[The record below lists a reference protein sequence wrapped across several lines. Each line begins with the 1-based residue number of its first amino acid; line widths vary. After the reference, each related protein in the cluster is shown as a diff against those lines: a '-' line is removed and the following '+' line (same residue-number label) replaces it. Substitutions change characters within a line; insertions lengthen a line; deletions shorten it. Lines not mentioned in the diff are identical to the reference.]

1 MIIMI
6 YRILSLILSF
16 LMTVLSPLGIS
27 FEGLEEKLQP
37 SASIVGEFSY
47 GDENPEI
54 SIEVSKT
61 SFRLKVANDSIIL
74 DGAFRGLEI
83 DSVKRKSAKSI
94 LICTKGEI
102 SSELSSG
109 YVILAENATYSR
121 TPLQAETEIDMSNID
136 PGIVGGLD
144 IDGEKIAQKAA
155 KSLITMGIKK
165 IPYVGGFAA
174 GALDSTINNILGIK
188 EAPSISD
195 VINELHAISAQL
207 DELTK
212 LVSASSQEILKS
224 LYEEKNFITFNSEVN
239 SLKNSVNAML
249 NQLAVIEGSSG
260 SESYKFLMTAELLDF
275 DEKNISSMVK
285 QTRDLANYLDGTQ
298 ISARPQKGI
307 FEKAYDYVCT
317 DAVFGGEAASIVAPY
332 VNEISGVFSYSY
344 KVMAIVLNAKL
355 WVHDNY
361 DKIITDA
368 ETDPALKK
376 ELDTLENGNYDSAY
390 YFGLW
395 TDLLSESSETSIAK
409 IHNKHF
415 SDEDPESTAE
425 KYNALVKAN
434 WFSYIRSAT
443 VTSDD
448 IVLDLVP
455 FYSSIGVVTPTE
467 LGINTSKKQSSTDG
481 MVSAANSE
489 LRSRMYSSGVN
500 NEDIKRII
508 NHVYENKNGVFYDAS
523 EAKTSFTENTILGM
537 LEEYGFS
544 VPSSGGTKLFV
555 SDSSKKY
562 THDEYRYNPYSAWDK
577 YIANAKAYGTDCGK
591 AIGFNNGSPAESIK
605 WDTVTYYDYW
615 YNDLNPSAK
624 DTKNYVGNYSF
635 YYFRAAPLE
644 INSETD
650 FRNFISDIASGNT
663 YYQRQVVLNSDLD
676 LSGIQYNK
684 IWAAGNSKEF
694 RGTFD
699 GNLHVISGLNDTV
712 TGGSTGLF
720 RTLGDSAR
728 IQNLV
733 LENVNING
741 SSNTGAL
748 AGAVLGNVI
757 INSVNVNSGKVS
769 GVSYVG
775 GLVGF
780 VNYDSLVI
788 KDCDNRASVTASDS
802 YAGGIVGCSSS
813 NKSQNISLCTNY
825 GEINAKSNAAGI
837 VAYLASDKQD
847 QKHNISY
854 NTNFGAVNGGNGL
867 AGGIVGHLDSD
878 NQKHNVSNNRN
889 EGAITATNNNA
900 GGIVAYSEGGGNF
913 THNTNLATVNG
924 KTAGGILA
932 NNEDDPIDFSNS
944 ENSGRIYAVSN
955 AGGIAGYLGSND
967 DDKSYTADKCNN
979 KGSITSETANA
990 GGIVGHLDTD
1000 GLNQKFTN
1008 CTNSSDV
1015 NAPSGRA
1022 GGIVA
1027 YSEGG
1032 GAFENDRNYGKIT
1045 GKVAGG
1051 ILAENEDDQ
1060 ITFTSCGNSAT
1071 IYAESYAGGILG
1083 YTGSRDLDKA
1093 FSFDRCTN
1101 TGSVD
1106 SKTSY
1111 AGGIAGVISSDST
1124 GHSFTDCRNE
1134 ARITGNYSTGGL
1146 VGKCEGGGTFKI
1158 CNNYG
1163 SIESITSCAAGI
1175 VGYVVDD
1182 GCTFDGCMNIAMIK
1196 GVSSSGGIVGEAGS
1210 KSEDDPF
1217 TFTNCTNYGSIY
1229 SSALNAGGIIGML
1242 NTDNTKHSF
1251 DSDKNYG
1258 TVEGKTSAGGM
1269 IGFMYGGGTVKNCT
1283 NTKRVA
1289 ALDAYAGGMIGRIED
1304 DKCTFTD
1311 NVNSGIATA
1320 PKYSGSI
1327 CGYDGYSKKTI

>member
-1 MIIMI
+1 MI
-6 YRILSLILSF
+6 YRILSVILAV
-16 LMTVLSPLGIS
+16 LMTILSPLGIS
-27 FEGLEEKLQP
+27 LEGLEEKLQP
-37 SASIVGEFSY
+37 SAVIVGEFSY

-54 SIEVSKT
+54 GIDVSKT
-61 SFRLKVANDSIIL
+61 SFRLKVATDSIIL

-83 DSVKRKSAKSI
+83 ASVKRKSSGSV
-94 LICTKGEI
+94 LISTKGEI

-109 YVILAENATYSR
+109 IVLLTEDATYSK
-121 TPLQAETEIDMSNID
+121 TSLQAETEVDMSGID

-174 GALDSTINNILGIK
+174 GALDSTINNILGI
-188 EAPSISD
+188 EAEPTISD

-224 LYEEKNFITFNSEVN
+224 LYEEKNFITFNTEVN

-249 NQLAVIEGSSG
+249 NQLAVIEGSSS

-275 DEKNISSMVK
+275 DEKNISAMVK

-298 ISARPQKGI
+298 VSTRTQKGI

-317 DAVFGGEAASIVAPY
+317 DAIFGGEAAAIVAPY
-332 VNEISGVFSYSY
+332 VNEISGIFSYSY

-361 DKIITDA
+361 DSIIADA

-376 ELDTLENGNYDSAY
+376 ELSTLENGNYDNAY

-395 TDLLSESSETSIAK
+395 TDLLSETSETSIAK

-415 SDEDPESTAE
+415 NDEDPESTAE
-425 KYNALVKAN
+425 KYNALIKAN

-455 FYSSIGVVTPTE
+455 LYSSIGVVTPAE
-467 LGINTSKKQSSTDG
+467 LGIDTSKKQSSTDG
-481 MVSAANSE
+481 MVSTANNE
-489 LRSRMYSSGVN
+489 LRSRMYSSSVS
-500 NEDIKRII
+500 NEEIQKII

-523 EAKTSFTENTILGM
+523 EAKSSFTENTILAM
-537 LEEYGFS
+537 LEEYGFD
-544 VPSSGGTKLFV
+544 VPSSGGTKIFV

-562 THDEYRYNPYSAWDK
+562 THDEYTSNPYSAWDK

-591 AIGFNNGSPAESIK
+591 AIGYNNGAPAESIK

-615 YNDLNPSAK
+615 YNRLNPSAR

-635 YYFRAAPLE
+635 YYFRAAPMQ

-684 IWAAGNSKEF
+684 IWAAGNTNAFK
-694 RGTFD
+694 GTFE

-712 TGGSTGLF
+712 TSGRTGLF

-728 IQNLV
+728 VQNLV
-733 LENVNING
+733 LDNVNING
-741 SSNTGAL
+741 SSYTGAL
-748 AGAVLGNVI
+748 AGAVLGNAVI
-757 INSVNVNSGKVS
+757 SSVNVNSGKVS

-780 VNYDSLVI
+780 VDYNSLIV
-788 KDCDNRASVTASDS
+788 KDCDNHASVTASDS

-813 NKSQNISLCTNY
+813 YNSQNISLCTNY

-837 VAYLASDKQD
+837 VAYLASDSKD
-847 QKHNISY
+847 QKHTVSY
-854 NTNFGAVNGGNGL
+854 CTNFGKVNGGSGL

-878 NQKHNVSNNRN
+878 NQNHDISRNRN
-889 EGAITATNNNA
+889 EGAVTATNNNA

-913 THNTNLATVNG
+913 TYNTNLAAVSG
-924 KTAGGILA
+924 KTAGGIVG
-932 NNEDDPIDFSNS
+932 NNEDDAINFSNS
-944 ENSGRIYAVSN
+944 ENSGKIYASSN

-967 DDKSYTADKCNN
+967 NDKSYTAVKCKNT
-979 KGSITSETANA
+979 GSVTSETANA

-1000 GLNQKFTN
+1000 GLKQTFTD

-1027 YSEGG
+1027 YCEGG
-1032 GAFENDRNYGKIT
+1032 GAFSGDSNYGKIT

-1051 ILAENEDDQ
+1051 ILAENEDDL
-1060 ITFTSCGNSAT
+1060 ITFTSCANYSAVIT
-1071 IYAESYAGGILG
+1071 AESYAGGILG

-1093 FSFDRCTN
+1093 FSFDSCTN
-1101 TGSVD
+1101 TGSVT
-1106 SKTSY
+1106 SSTSY
-1111 AGGIAGVISSDST
+1111 AGGIAGVISSDSLN
-1124 GHSFTDCRNE
+1124 HSFTNCTNG
-1134 ARITGNYSTGGL
+1134 ARISGKISTGGL

-1158 CNNYG
+1158 CSNTG
-1163 SIESITSCAAGI
+1163 SIESATTCAGGI

-1182 GCTFDGCMNIAMIK
+1182 GCTFDGCMNNALIR

-1210 KSEDDPF
+1210 KDEDDPF
-1217 TFTNCTNYGSIY
+1217 TFTNCINFGTVY
-1229 SSALNAGGIIGML
+1229 STGLNAGGIIGML
-1242 NTDNTKHSF
+1242 KTDSTKHNF
-1251 DSDKNYG
+1251 TSDKNYG
-1258 TVEGKTSAGGM
+1258 PVEGKTSAGGI
-1269 IGFMYGGGTVKNCT
+1269 IGFMYGGGTIQNCI
-1283 NTKRVA
+1283 NTRSINA
-1289 ALDAYAGGMIGRIED
+1289 IDAYAGGMIGRIED
-1304 DKCTFTD
+1304 DKCTFT
-1311 NVNSGIATA
+1311 NNSNTGVVGA
-1320 PKYSGSI
+1320 PKYFGET
-1327 CGYDGYSKKTI
+1327 CGYDGYSKTTI

>member
-16 LMTVLSPLGIS
+16 LMTALSPLGIS

-54 SIEVSKT
+54 SIEVGKT
-61 SFRLKVANDSIIL
+61 SFRLKVADDSVVL

-83 DSVKRKSAKSI
+83 DSVKRMSPRSL
-94 LICTKGEI
+94 LICTKGKI
-102 SSELSSG
+102 SSELSEG
-109 YVILAENATYSR
+109 YVLLDENATYSK
-121 TPLQAETEIDMSNID
+121 TFLQAKTEIDMSKID

-144 IDGEKIAQKAA
+144 GEDIAKKAA

-174 GALDSTINNILGIK
+174 TALDSTINSILGIK

-317 DAVFGGEAASIVAPY
+317 DAILGGEAASIVAPY

-368 ETDPALKK
+368 ETDPDLKK

-425 KYNALVKAN
+425 KYNALIKAN
-434 WFSYIRSAT
+434 WFSYIRSVT

-467 LGINTSKKQSSTDG
+467 LGINTSKKESSTDG
-481 MVSAANSE
+481 MVSTANSE

-508 NHVYENKNGVFYDAS
+508 NHIYENKNGVFYDAS

-544 VPSSGGTKLFV
+544 VPSSGGTKLFI

-562 THDEYRYNPYSAWDK
+562 THDKYTNPYSAWDK

-591 AIGFNNGSPAESIK
+591 AIGFNNGFPAESIN

-615 YNDLNPSAK
+615 YNLRNPSAK
-624 DTKNYVGNYSF
+624 ETKNYVGNYSF

-684 IWAAGNSKEF
+684 IWAAGNSREF

-699 GNLHVISGLNDTV
+699 GNLHIISGLNDTV

-748 AGAVLGNVI
+748 AGNVSGNAVVSG
-757 INSVNVNSGKVS
+757 VNVNKSSKVS
-769 GVSYVG
+769 GTAYVG
-775 GLVGF
+775 GLIGRISSGSV
-780 VNYDSLVI
+780 VI
-788 KDCDNRASVTASDS
+788 KDCDNYAEVTASDS
-802 YAGGIVGCSSS
+802 YAGGIVGGSP
-813 NKSQNISLCTNY
+813 NKYSQNITLCTNHGTVY
-825 GEINAKSNAAGI
+825 VTKRAASTAAGI
-837 VAYLASDKQD
+837 IAYMADDSAD
-847 QKHNISY
+847 QAHTVTY
-854 NTNFGAVNGGNGL
+854 CRNFGSVTNDGGY
-867 AGGIVGHLDSD
+867 AGGIIGHLDSD
-878 NQKHNVSNNRN
+878 STRHIVTNNRN
-889 EGAITATNNNA
+889 DGEIGCANGIA
-900 GGIVAYSEGGGNF
+900 GGIVAYSEGGGTF
-913 THNTNLATVNG
+913 TENINTML
-924 KTAGGILA
+924 
-932 NNEDDPIDFSNS
+932 
-944 ENSGRIYAVSN
+944 
-955 AGGIAGYLGSND
+955 
-967 DDKSYTADKCNN
+967 
-979 KGSITSETANA
+979 
-990 GGIVGHLDTD
+990 
-1000 GLNQKFTN
+1000 
-1008 CTNSSDV
+1008 
-1015 NAPSGRA
+1015 
-1022 GGIVA
+1022 VA
-1027 YSEGG
+1027 
-1032 GAFENDRNYGKIT
+1032 

-1051 ILAENEDDQ
+1051 IMGQNEDDS
-1060 ITFTSCGNSAT
+1060 INFSNCHNIRGDIRAV
-1071 IYAESYAGGILG
+1071 SYAGGILA
-1083 YTGSRDLDKA
+1083 YTGSRDLDKV
-1093 FSFDRCTN
+1093 FIFDNCSN
-1101 TGSVD
+1101 SGYVYSD
-1106 SKTSY
+1106 TSY
-1111 AGGIAGVISSDST
+1111 AGGIAGVISSDNLN
-1124 GHSFTDCRNE
+1124 HSFMYCTNE
-1134 ARITGNYSTGGL
+1134 NSIKGYFSTGGI
-1146 VGKCEGGGTFKI
+1146 VGKLEGGGKFK
-1158 CNNYG
+1158 CQNNG
-1163 SIESITSCAAGI
+1163 IIVSESTCAGGI

-1182 GCTFDGCMNIAMIK
+1182 GCTFTGCWNMMSVS
-1196 GVSSSGGIVGEAGS
+1196 GVESCGGIVGEAGD
-1210 KSEDDPF
+1210 KDGDKTF
-1217 TFTNCTNYGSIY
+1217 TFTDCVNFGTVI
-1229 SSALNAGGIIGML
+1229 SSGLNAGGIIGML
-1242 NTDNTKHSF
+1242 KTDSTEHLF
-1251 DSDKNYG
+1251 DGNKNYAL
-1258 TVEGKTSAGGM
+1258 VEGKSTAGGI
-1269 IGFMYGGGTVKNCT
+1269 IGFMYGGGEIKNNVNGKAIVC
-1283 NTKRVA
+1283 KG
-1289 ALDAYAGGMIGRIED
+1289 DYAGGIIGRIED

-1311 NVNSGIATA
+1311 NTNSGGVSSS
-1320 PKYSGSI
+1320 KYQGQT

>member
-1 MIIMI
+1 MF
-6 YRILSLILSF
+6 YRILSLMLSF
-16 LMTVLSPLGIS
+16 FMTVLAPFSIS
-27 FEGLEEKLQP
+27 CDNMEEKLQM
-37 SASIVGEFSY
+37 SASIIGEFSY

-54 SIEVSKT
+54 GIEVSKT
-61 SFRLKVANDSIIL
+61 SFCLHVSNDNVFL
-74 DGAFRGLEI
+74 DGAFRDLEI
-83 DSVKRKSAKSI
+83 ESVKRNSARSI
-94 LICTKGEI
+94 LIRTQGKI
-102 SSELSSG
+102 SSVLSSG
-109 YVILAENATYSR
+109 YVILAEDATYAK
-121 TPLQAETEIDMSNID
+121 TAIQAETAIDMSKID
-136 PGIVGGLD
+136 PGITGGID
-144 IDGEKIAQKAA
+144 IDGEEIAKKAA

-174 GALDSTINNILGIK
+174 GALDSTINSIIGINA
-188 EAPSISD
+188 EPSISD

-207 DELTK
+207 DELTN

-224 LYEEKNFITFNSEVN
+224 LYEEKNFSAFNTEVN

-249 NQLAVIEGSSG
+249 NQLAVIEGSTG
-260 SESYKFLMTAELLDF
+260 SESYKYLMTAELLDF
-275 DEKNISSMVK
+275 DEKNISSMVR

-298 ISARPQKGI
+298 VSARPQKGI

-317 DAVFGGEAASIVAPY
+317 DAIFGGEAAAIVAPY

-361 DKIITDA
+361 DSIIADA
-368 ETDPALKK
+368 ETDPSLKK
-376 ELDTLENGNYDSAY
+376 ELSTLENGNYDNAY

-395 TDLLSESSETSIAK
+395 TDLLSETSETSIAR

-415 SDEDPESTAE
+415 SDEAPESTAE

-434 WFSYIRSAT
+434 WYSYIRKAT

-448 IVLDLVP
+448 IELDLVP
-455 FYSSIGVVTPTE
+455 LYSSLGVITPTE
-467 LGINTSKKQSSTDG
+467 LGIKTSTKMSSTDG
-481 MVSAANSE
+481 MVSSANNE
-489 LRSRMYSSGVN
+489 LRSRMYSSTVT
-500 NEDIKRII
+500 NEDINRII

-537 LEEYGFS
+537 LEEYGFDI
-544 VPSSGGTKLFV
+544 PSAGGTKLFV

-624 DTKNYVGNYSF
+624 DTKNYVGSYSF
-635 YYFRAAPLE
+635 YYFRAAPLV

-650 FRNFISDIASGNT
+650 FRNFIADIASGNT
-663 YYQRQVVLNSDLD
+663 YYQRQILLNADLD

-684 IWAAGNSKEF
+684 IWAAGNTSEF

-699 GNLHVISGLNDTV
+699 GNHHVISGLNDSV
-712 TGGSTGLF
+712 TSGRTGLF

-728 IQNLV
+728 IQNLM
-733 LENVNING
+733 LDNVNING

-748 AGAVLGNVI
+748 AGAVLGNAV
-757 INSVNVNSGKVS
+757 INSVNVNSGKIS
-769 GVSYVG
+769 GASYVG

-780 VNYDSLVI
+780 VDYNSLVI
-788 KDCDNRASVTASDS
+788 KDCDNHASVTASGS

-825 GEINAKSNAAGI
+825 GEISAKTNAAGI

-847 QKHNISY
+847 QAHVITY
-854 NTNFGAVNGGNGL
+854 CTNFGKISSSNGL

-878 NQKHNVSNNRN
+878 SQKHNVSNNRN
-889 EGAITATNNNA
+889 EGSVTAPNGNA
-900 GGIVAYSEGGGNF
+900 GGIAAYSEGGGKF
-913 THNTNLATVNG
+913 TNNANLAEING
-924 KTAGGILA
+924 KTAGGIVA
-932 NNEDDPIDFSNS
+932 NNEDDAIDFSGS
-944 ENSGRIYAVSN
+944 ENAGRVYAVSN

-967 DDKSYTADKCNN
+967 DDMSYTAVKCKNS
-979 KGSITSETANA
+979 GSITSETANA

-1000 GLNQKFTN
+1000 GLKQTFTDCIN
-1008 CTNSSDV
+1008 TSDV
-1015 NAPSGRA
+1015 NAVSGKA

-1027 YSEGG
+1027 YCEGG
-1032 GAFENDRNYGKIT
+1032 GSFSGDYNYGKIT
-1045 GKVAGG
+1045 GQVAGG
-1051 ILAENEDDQ
+1051 ILAENEDDA
-1060 ITFTSCGNSAT
+1060 IAFTSCGNSAVVL
-1071 IYAESYAGGILG
+1071 AESYAGGILG
-1083 YTGSRDLDKA
+1083 FTGSRNLDKA
-1093 FSFDRCTN
+1093 FSFDSCSN
-1101 TGSVD
+1101 TGSVN
-1106 SKTSY
+1106 SNSSY

-1124 GHSFTDCRNE
+1124 NHSFTDCRNE
-1134 ARITGNYSTGGL
+1134 ARISGKISTGGL
-1146 VGKCEGGGTFKI
+1146 MGKCEGGGTFKG
-1158 CNNYG
+1158 CSNTG
-1163 SIESITSCAAGI
+1163 SIESVTTCAGGL

-1182 GCTFDGCMNIAMIK
+1182 ECSFDECLNIGLIK

-1210 KSEDDPF
+1210 KDEDHSF
-1217 TFTNCTNYGSIY
+1217 TFTKCTNYGSVY
-1229 SSALNAGGIIGML
+1229 SSGLNAGGMIGML
-1242 NTDNTKHSF
+1242 RTDSKKHSF

-1269 IGFMYGGGTVKNCT
+1269 IGFMYGGGTVKNCV
-1283 NTKRVA
+1283 NTKGVT

-1311 NVNSGIATA
+1311 NVNNGVVNA
-1320 PKYSGSI
+1320 PQYSGVI